1 MWIVPTNH
9 NLYSAFA
16 PEFLDS
22 KEALNE
28 QLIHLGEYER
38 IEKGDKRF
46 NKKFTVSTLSLMW
59 KSKPLSSQT
68 WLRKWSQVYWIQNLF
83 GRMLKPSMHGHFVG
97 RYTASLADIHA
108 SRFPTQAN
116 AVELKMKDTFPR
128 IYLSR
133 LKSSDRNLFISK
145 MSQGTYPW
153 DMKKYEEVY
162 QILATE
168 LRKESL
174 LRRKL
179 ERHTE
184 GRDSLFSELWKTP
197 VSSDGEGGVL
207 QIREG
212 ANAKYKLRDQ
222 APHWGTPRVTTNGGI
237 GYPDK
242 PDDSRVEDQ
251 VMNWPTPTSMIQE
264 QDLETFQNR
273 KEKALAKK
281 INGNGC
287 GMNLGHAIQ
296 QWTTPSSLDWKD
308 TPGRTA
314 EQERSVT
321 ETSIFPLGQGL
332 HQHEW
337 EEPRTIESSMVYT
350 VNGYNFTEDLHRA
363 IGNSVVEYVSELA
376 FITLLDK
383 HIKNL

>member
-38 IEKGDKRF
+38 IEKGEKRF

-116 AVELKMKDTFPR
+116 AVELKMKDTFSR

-153 DMKKYEEVY
+153 DMKKYAEVY
-162 QILATE
+162 QILAIE

-184 GRDSLFSELWKTP
+184 GSDSLFSELWKTP

-242 PDDSRVEDQ
+242 PDESRIEDQ

-264 QDLETFQNR
+264 QDLKTFQNR

-281 INGNGC
+281 INGNGI

-296 QWTTPSSLDWKD
+296 MWPTPVAHETRLGYQDRSNGKKGSQESLTTVVMNTD
-308 TPGRTA
+308 
-314 EQERSVT
+314 
-321 ETSIFPLGQGL
+321 FPLVREHISMHG
-332 HQHEW
+332 
-337 EEPRTIESSMVYT
+337 SSPARLNPAWSIQLMGT
-350 VNGYNFTEDLHRA
+350 TLQKTFTA
-363 IGNSVVEYVSELA
+363 
-376 FITLLDK
+376 LLVIRLWSK
-383 HIKNL
+383 SQN